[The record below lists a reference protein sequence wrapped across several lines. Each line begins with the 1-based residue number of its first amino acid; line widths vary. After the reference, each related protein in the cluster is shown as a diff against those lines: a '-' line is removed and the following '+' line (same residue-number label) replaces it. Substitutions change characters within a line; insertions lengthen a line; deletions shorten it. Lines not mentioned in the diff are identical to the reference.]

1 MSRLA
6 EWLAFAKTVTKVMYD
21 PEIKYP
27 AAALA
32 YYAFVSFIPLLLLV
46 LAVFGRQ
53 VAVEVYSRLPRFVT
67 PNTQQLIYES
77 LTTASGRTGA
87 AVLAI
92 VVLAW
97 GGANVAAGFLTVVRR
112 VEALTGQPLF
122 RQVRDGAVVLGTL
135 TLAMLA
141 ILLVSML
148 LTVFSAGFVGVLTG
162 FVVLLV
168 VLTVT
173 LVPLYYVPSRAM
185 ASPSSALPGALATAF
200 GWTVLHAAI
209 RVYSANAAQY
219 AIYGVLSGIIIILT
233 AIYLAAMSL
242 MMGAVV
248 NAVLATDGD
257 VLSAD
262 SAKPA

>member
-1 MSRLA
+1 MRRLA
-6 EWLAFAKTVTKVMYD
+6 EWLAFAKTVTTVMYE

-67 PNTQQLIYES
+67 PNAQQLIYES

-87 AVLAI
+87 AVLAV

-97 GGANVAAGFLTVVRR
+97 GGANVAVGFLTVVRR
-112 VEALTGQPLF
+112 AEGLTEQPLSG
-122 RQVRDGAVVLGTL
+122 QVRDGAVVLGTL

-141 ILLVSML
+141 IVLLSML
-148 LTVFSAGFVGVLTG
+148 SAVFSAGPVGVLAG

-168 VLTVT
+168 VLTGT
-173 LVPLYYVPSRAM
+173 LVPLYYVPSRVM

-209 RVYSANAAQY
+209 RVYSANATQY

-233 AIYLAAMSL
+233 AIYLAAVSL
-242 MMGAVV
+242 MMGVVV

-257 VLSAD
+257 ALPGD
-262 SAKPA
+262 SPNPT